1 MRQLQNDETKY
12 SKL

>member
-1 MRQLQNDETKY
+1 MRQLPNDETKY